1 MSDIQRWVRP
11 EVLKLSAY
19 HVPESVGMV
28 KLDAMEN
35 PYLLPSE
42 LQAKVGQLAA
52 EAWLNRYPDPHA
64 KALKQRLRTV
74 FEIPANQ
81 DLILGNGSD
90 ELIQLLALTLA
101 KPGAMLLGVEPSFV
115 MYRMVAQSVGMQ
127 YLGIPLQESDFS
139 LDLPALLA
147 AITTHQPALIFLA
160 YPNNPTGN
168 AFTRADIEQI
178 LAVSEGLVVIDEA
191 YHAFAQDSFLPQL
204 AEYPNLLVM
213 RTVSKLGLAGLRL
226 GFLAGNPAWLHE
238 IDKLRLPYN
247 INVLTQAVAEFVLS
261 HHEIL
266 DQQAAQLRH
275 ERTKLF
281 DTLQDMAHVVAYP
294 SDANF
299 ILLRVPQ
306 ADLVHQRL
314 LQQQILVKNLHH
326 AHPLL
331 HDCLRVTVSTPEENA
346 QFIHALQKSLL
357 GKS

>member
-1 MSDIQRWVRP
+1 MVALMS
-11 EVLKLSAY
+11 
-19 HVPESVGMV
+19 M
-28 KLDAMEN
+28 
-35 PYLLPSE
+35 
-42 LQAKVGQLAA
+42 
-52 EAWLNRYPDPHA
+52 
-64 KALKQRLRTV
+64 
-74 FEIPANQ
+74 
-81 DLILGNGSD
+81 
-90 ELIQLLALTLA
+90 LLALDNGFQTCLMAPTEILAQQHYQTFIDLLKPLAINVELLTGNTKTKQRKQTLEQL
-101 KPGAMLLGVEPSFV
+101 KNGELNLLIG
-115 MYRMVAQSVGMQ
+115 
-127 YLGIPLQESDFS
+127 
-139 LDLPALLA
+139 
-147 AITTHQPALIFLA
+147 THALIEDPVVFKNL
-160 YPNNPTGN
+160 
-168 AFTRADIEQI
+168 
-178 LAVSEGLVVIDEA
+178 GLVVIDEA

-226 GFLAGNPAWLHE
+226 GFLAGNPSWLHE

-247 INVLTQAVAEFVLS
+247 INVLTQTVAEFVLS